1 MSFDIALSGIQAI
14 NEQLGTIS
22 NNIANAGTYG
32 FKSSRANFA
41 SQYAGTQAAGVQI
54 GSVTQSI
61 ALNGGVVATGR
72 GMDAAINGRGFFVT
86 KDLQGQSNY
95 TRVGIF
101 DANSDGYMVDSA
113 GRRVQGF
120 SITPPATTLGPM
132 GDLKVPTGQIPPVP
146 TTTLDYVG
154 NLSADWKVP
163 TVAYDVPDGTPTGP
177 TTPDPQSYNMS
188 RVSVIYDTR
197 GNQHTLTQYFI
208 KKDVNTVTVRFA
220 LDGNGTDG
228 TTEWPARDLGFDAN
242 GQLNPPVAPDP
253 ATHTLTLPPVV
264 WDGSAFV
271 PNGASSMTV
280 EIDYAGTSHSFGEAT
295 NSTNKANGYS
305 AGNFVGVELAKDG
318 SVVAKYSNNERQAI
332 GKLAVATFPDEGSLT
347 PISDTSWLAS
357 NESGTPLYSTPGTGM
372 AGALSVASLEGSNVD
387 ITSELVG
394 LMTSQRNYQANSKVL
409 QTENAMMQAL
419 MQAL

>member
-61 ALNGGVVATGR
+61 GINGGVVSTGR
-72 GMDAAINGRGFFVT
+72 GLDAAINGRGFFTV
-86 KDLQGQSNY
+86 KDAQGQMNF

-101 DANSDGYMVDSA
+101 DANADGYLVDAS
-113 GRRVQGF
+113 GRKVQGYTM
-120 SITPPATTLGPM
+120 TPPSTTLGPM
-132 GDLKVPTGQIPPVP
+132 GDLTIPTGQIPAVASSK
-146 TTTLDYVG
+146 LAYVS
-154 NLSADWKVP
+154 NLSDDWKVP
-163 TVAYDVPDGTPTGP
+163 TGTFTPPDLTANPQTFP
-177 TTPDPQSYNMS
+177 APDSYNMS
-188 RVSVIYDTR
+188 RVSVLHDSK

-208 KKDVNTVTVRFA
+208 KASPNSVSVRYTLNGLEVAGSGNTLT
-220 LDGNGTDG
+220 
-228 TTEWPARDLGFDAN
+228 FDAK
-242 GQLNPPVAPDP
+242 GQLDITDP
-253 ATHTLTLPPVV
+253 ATVLYALPPSVPQV
-264 WDGSAFV
+264 YDPVTNAFV
-271 PNGASSMTV
+271 STGASDLAIN
-280 EIDYAGTSHSFGEAT
+280 IDYVGTTQSAGEAT
-295 NSTNKANGYS
+295 NSTNKADGYA
-305 AGNFVGVELAKDG
+305 AGSYIGVELAKDG
-318 SVVAKYSNNERQAI
+318 SLIAKYTNDQRQAV
-332 GKLAVATFPDEGSLT
+332 GKLVLATFPAEGELT

-357 NESGTPLYSTPGTGM
+357 NESGTPLYNTPGTGM
-372 AGALSVASLEGSNVD
+372 TGALNTTSLEQSNVD

-394 LMTSQRNYQANSKVL
+394 LMTSQRNYQANSKVI